1 MKQLDNTPLNFISN
15 EQDEN
20 QLINQVDL
28 RLNEN
33 INNID
38 STLTGIKNTINKE
51 ISNLDLKITKSLHE
65 HKVEVVNNVNNV
77 SSLVNEMQLG
87 INKNLAS
94 IHCNIKSMQDGIDNS
109 GIYMELSRYKIEVKE
124 IIDSNFKNF
133 NDQMNQKFIDLSNL
147 IHECSKINIMD
158 CQKDEKKEKDRDLV
172 LDKN

>member
-1 MKQLDNTPLNFISN
+1 VINDSTTSVKTDASKIETAIIQSEYNLYQSIDKLMKQLDNTPLNFISN

-65 HKVEVVNNVNNV
+65 QKVEVVNNVNNV
-77 SSLVNEMQLG
+77 SSLVNEM
-87 INKNLAS
+87 
-94 IHCNIKSMQDGIDNS
+94 
-109 GIYMELSRYKIEVKE
+109 
-124 IIDSNFKNF
+124 
-133 NDQMNQKFIDLSNL
+133 
-147 IHECSKINIMD
+147 
-158 CQKDEKKEKDRDLV
+158 
-172 LDKN
+172 